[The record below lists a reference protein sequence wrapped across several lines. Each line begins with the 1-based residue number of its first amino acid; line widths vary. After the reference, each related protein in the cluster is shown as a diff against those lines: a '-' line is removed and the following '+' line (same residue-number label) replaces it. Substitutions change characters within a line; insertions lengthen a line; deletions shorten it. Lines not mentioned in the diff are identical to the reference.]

1 MNNLPNEWLISRQSR
16 INKFIK
22 KKFDKKDLST
32 TICKASNY
40 ALLNGGKRFRAL
52 LVYAIGAIDD
62 TDKNQ
67 LDFIAASIEIIH
79 AYSLIHDDLPDMDN
93 DSLRRGLP
101 SCHIKYGVAQAILAG
116 DALQSL
122 AFEILSSEDFKIS
135 DQQKINLIAQL
146 SKAIGVEG
154 MVLGQSLDM
163 ESSNKKIDEKLLKK
177 IQKNKT
183 GQLIYASCTMP
194 FSISKNFDIS
204 VNNLIS
210 RFSLLLGQLYQ
221 IVDDILDNSSTSER
235 LGKTSGKD
243 QDAKKATYVSI
254 VGIDE
259 TIKIKDNLYL
269 SLKENLSSIPGNT
282 KILSHLTDRIYS
294 REY

>member
-1 MNNLPNEWLISRQSR
+1 MNNLTNEWLISRQSR

-32 TICKASNY
+32 TISKASNY

>member
-32 TICKASNY
+32 TISKASNY

>member
-32 TICKASNY
+32 TISKASNY

-163 ESSNKKIDEKLLKK
+163 ESSNKKINEKLLEK

-194 FSISKNFDIS
+194 YSISKNFDIS

>member
-52 LVYAIGAIDD
+52 LVYAVGAIDD
-62 TDKNQ
+62 TDTDQ

-79 AYSLIHDDLPDMDN
+79 AYSLIHDDLPDMDD

-122 AFEILSSEDFKIS
+122 AFEILSSGDFKIN
-135 DQQKINLIAQL
+135 DQQKINLISQL
-146 SKAIGVEG
+146 SKAIGIEG

-163 ESSNKKIDEKLLKK
+163 ESSNKKINEKLLEK

-183 GQLIYASCTMP
+183 GQLIHASCTMP
-194 FSISKNFDIS
+194 YSISKNFDTS

-269 SLKENLSSIPGNT
+269 NLKENLSSIPGNT
-282 KILSHLTDRIYS
+282 KILSHLTDKIYS